1 MVKCGGTEL
10 LCITADFVGD
20 ALHRMGKGVSSQL
33 LNDDGNNSIFCCLDS
48 FGVLRFAVGSKQSH
62 HRRHLNQRQ
71 RRHAGLIRFIFQR
84 HFPHRLLCAMSG
96 ASPISFVFDG

>member
-1 MVKCGGTEL
+1 
-10 LCITADFVGD
+10 
-20 ALHRMGKGVSSQL
+20 
-33 LNDDGNNSIFCCLDS
+33 
-48 FGVLRFAVGSKQSH
+48 VGSKQSH